1 MRASIE
7 TPGEYRIAGEKEG
20 KVERLS
26 KKVAGPGRW
35 TRRRTRSD
43 LYLIKITRRWE
54 HARHASQDIRGRLGG
69 DAYASRLER
78 ERILVAE
85 SPGKVN

>member
-26 KKVAGPGRW
+26 KKVAGPGRVVVHGAIC
-35 TRRRTRSD
+35 T
-43 LYLIKITRRWE
+43 
-54 HARHASQDIRGRLGG
+54 
-69 DAYASRLER
+69 
-78 ERILVAE
+78 
-85 SPGKVN
+85 